1 LEEQQKLLELKDVTV
16 HYEKAK
22 ALSGVS
28 LKVRE
33 NAIVAL
39 IGANGAGKSTILRT
53 ISAIKT
59 PTIGEIWFEG
69 KRIDGF
75 LPVEIVRMGIVHV
88 PEGRMLFP
96 EMTVLENLYLGAY
109 LEKDGKE
116 MRRSLEQV
124 FSLFPIL
131 KQRQKQMAGS
141 LSGGEQQML
150 ALGRGLMAKP
160 KLLLLDEP
168 SLGLAPLIIREI
180 MELLVEINQRG
191 IAVLLVEQNAYD
203 ALKLAHWGYVLETGS
218 IVTEGE
224 ASKLL
229 NDENVRKA
237 YLGM

>member
-1 LEEQQKLLELKDVTV
+1 MLELRNITV
-16 HYEKAK
+16 HYEKAE
-22 ALSGVS
+22 ALRGVS
-28 LKVRE
+28 LKVPERG
-33 NAIVAL
+33 IVAL

-53 ISAIKT
+53 ISGIKT
-59 PTIGEIWFEG
+59 PTTGEIWFQG
-69 KRIDGF
+69 KRING
-75 LPVEIVRMGIVHV
+75 LPPVEIVRMGIGHV

-109 LEKDGKE
+109 LEKDGRE
-116 MRRSLEQV
+116 TRRFLEQV
-124 FSLFPIL
+124 FTLFPIL
-131 KQRQKQMAGS
+131 KQRQRQIAGS

-180 MELLVEINQRG
+180 MELLIEINQRG
-191 IAVLLVEQNAYD
+191 ISVLLVEQNAYD
-203 ALKLAHWGYVLETGS
+203 ALKLAHWGYVLEVGH
-218 IVTEGE
+218 IVIDGE

-229 NDENVRKA
+229 NDENVKRA

>member
-1 LEEQQKLLELKDVTV
+1 MLELRNITV
-16 HYEKAK
+16 HYEKAE
-22 ALSGVS
+22 ALRGVS
-28 LKVRE
+28 LKVPERG
-33 NAIVAL
+33 IVAL

-53 ISAIKT
+53 ISGIKT
-59 PTIGEIWFEG
+59 PTTGEIWFQG
-69 KRIDGF
+69 KRING
-75 LPVEIVRMGIVHV
+75 LPPVEIVRMGIGHV

-109 LEKDGKE
+109 LEKDGRE
-116 MRRSLEQV
+116 TRRFLEQV
-124 FSLFPIL
+124 FTLFPIL
-131 KQRQKQMAGS
+131 KQRQRQIAGS

-180 MELLVEINQRG
+180 MELLIEINQRG
-191 IAVLLVEQNAYD
+191 ISVLLVEQNAYD
-203 ALKLAHWGYVLETGS
+203 ALKLAHWGYVLEVGH
-218 IVTEGE
+218 IVIDGE

-229 NDENVRKA
+229 NDENVKKA